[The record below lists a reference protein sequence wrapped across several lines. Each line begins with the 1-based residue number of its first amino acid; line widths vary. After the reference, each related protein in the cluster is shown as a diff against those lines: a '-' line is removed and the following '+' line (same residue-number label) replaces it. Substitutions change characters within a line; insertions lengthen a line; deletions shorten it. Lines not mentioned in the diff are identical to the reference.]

1 MPEEWTGGEGGVDFF
16 EAADFIR
23 MLQPA

>member
-16 EAADFIR
+16 EAVDFIR